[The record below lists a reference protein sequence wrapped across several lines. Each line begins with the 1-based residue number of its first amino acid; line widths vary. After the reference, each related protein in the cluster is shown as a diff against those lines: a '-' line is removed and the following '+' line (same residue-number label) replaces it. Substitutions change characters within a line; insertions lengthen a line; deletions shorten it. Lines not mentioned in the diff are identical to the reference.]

1 MERRDFLQLVA
12 VAGMSAAGTPLKSQP
27 VQSVSEVQMAEGKT
41 PMNGAIIPAAQIR
54 LYNMGLGQAHII
66 VNGERSGG
74 AWWLGQF
81 REDPGLMTSL
91 HVHPHAD
98 EQFYVLD
105 GVLSVYLDGKWH
117 ELGTGELALVPRGTP
132 HAQGNT
138 GKQPVHFLGSGNPAG
153 YDRFFVDVDELLK
166 RVAPSDP
173 QFRVE
178 LGKIQ
183 SKHDMKILGP
193 APPRP

>member
-1 MERRDFLQLVA
+1 
-12 VAGMSAAGTPLKSQP
+12 
-27 VQSVSEVQMAEGKT
+27 
-41 PMNGAIIPAAQIR
+41 
-54 LYNMGLGQAHII
+54 
-66 VNGERSGG
+66 
-74 AWWLGQF
+74 
-81 REDPGLMTSL
+81 MTSL
-91 HVHPHAD
+91 HVQPHTD

-117 ELGTGELALVPRGTP
+117 ELGTGELALVPRGAP
-132 HAQGNT
+132 HAQGNA

-173 QFRVE
+173 QFRFE

-183 SKHDMKILGP
+183 SKHEMKILGP

>member
-1 MERRDFLQLVA
+1 
-12 VAGMSAAGTPLKSQP
+12 MSAAAIPLKSQAG
-27 VQSVSEVQMAEGKT
+27 QSGSEVQMGEGKR
-41 PMNGAIIPAAQIR
+41 PVIGGIVPADQVR
-54 LYNMGLGQAHII
+54 FYNMGLGQAHII
-66 VNGERSGG
+66 VDGERSGG

-91 HVHPHAD
+91 HVHPHTD

-132 HAQGNT
+132 HAQGNA

-173 QFRVE
+173 QFRFE

-183 SKHDMKILGP
+183 SKHEMKILGP

>member
-1 MERRDFLQLVA
+1 MERRGFLQVCA
-12 VAGMSAAGTPLKSQP
+12 GAGMGAAATLRKSQRG
-27 VQSVSEVQMAEGKT
+27 QSGSDVRMAEGKT
-41 PMNGAIIPAAQIR
+41 NMASGIIPADQVR

-66 VNGERSGG
+66 VDGERSGG
-74 AWWLGQF
+74 AWWMGQF

-91 HVHPHAD
+91 HVHPHVD
-98 EQFYVLD
+98 EQFYVVD
-105 GVLSVYLDGKWH
+105 GVLSLYVDGNWH
-117 ELGTGELALVPRGTP
+117 ELETGELALVPRGTP

-153 YDRFFVDVDELLK
+153 YEAFFVDVDELLK
-166 RVAPSDP
+166 RLSPSDP

-183 SKHDMKILGP
+183 TKHDMKVLGP
-193 APPRP
+193 APSRP